1 MEHYSGDTVCLIS
14 YFFIALFGRLL
25 TIIGYTHTMMYVY
38 LGADAEWVNL
48 VSTLDYEKYFR
59 IRLVNVKHKHL
70 EKALLTSFKLLA
82 NK

>member
-1 MEHYSGDTVCLIS
+1 
-14 YFFIALFGRLL
+14 
-25 TIIGYTHTMMYVY
+25 MMYVY